1 MSPVS
6 RSKQAGRRPQPGST
20 ETPWIILAALLTLV
34 ILAGLIWWG
43 AAALD
48 GELRELNPYQD
59 PINLLVAQ
67 ATGSLPVTSGQLLY
81 FFLSF
86 GILILLGLLLG
97 VAALR
102 QRKTSARVD
111 SAASAMSRPKDF
123 SDMTVK
129 AQRQDAGWLGA
140 ASAGPGV
147 ALADLVN
154 NGQELRAS
162 WEWVQIHIMGP
173 RAGKTSCVCVPQ
185 VIEPDAPVLATSN
198 KRDLVDLTRGP
209 RSEKGVVWVHDPQD
223 IIGESPSWWWNPLSF
238 VEDMET
244 AEKLADVFIS
254 SATNAGAKQ
263 DAYFESDGKRLLSH
277 MFLAAAVDERPI
289 TDVFTWAL
297 DPDDETPVNA
307 LYQRGQQQLAYAL
320 EKIQQLTP
328 KQRDGVYG
336 TMRPWISVLGN
347 EKVVPWIRDTGE
359 LGRAEFDHARF
370 ATTTDTLYLISR
382 EGGGSAR
389 ALTAALVMAVLTAA
403 EKHAGRK
410 SQGRLSPPMMA
421 VLDEAANVVR
431 WRELPDLYSHYGSR
445 GIVVS
450 SFFQS
455 FTQGVDAFGKEG
467 MTKLWSASNIRVAG
481 SGLSEE
487 DFLSFLS
494 QLVGQQDVTK
504 RTASTAPRSGR
515 QVSTAVQRETI
526 LEVSDISGL
535 DRGRALM
542 FSSGNPPGLLKLQH
556 YSQKDY
562 AADITASEAHY
573 ASQLPLADEAR

>member
-1 MSPVS
+1 MSPAPTN
-6 RSKQAGRRPQPGST
+6 KQAGRRPQPGSA
-20 ETPWIILAALLTLV
+20 ETPWIIVGVLLTLV
-34 ILAGLIWWG
+34 IMAGLIWWA

-48 GELRELNPYQD
+48 GELQQLNPYQD
-59 PINLLVAQ
+59 PINLMVDQ

-81 FFLSF
+81 FTVGF
-86 GILILLGLLLG
+86 GLVVLVALLLG

-102 QRKTSARVD
+102 QRKTGARVD

-123 SDMTVK
+123 SEMTVK
-129 AQRQDAGWLGA
+129 AQTKDARRLGA
-140 ASAGPGV
+140 SAAGPGV

-223 IIGESPSWWWNPLSF
+223 IIGEPVSWWWNPLSF

-244 AEKLADVFIS
+244 AEKLADVFIA

-263 DAYFESDGKRLLSH
+263 DAYFESDGKRLLAH
-277 MFLAAAVDERPI
+277 MFLAAAVDDRPV

-307 LYQRGQQQLAYAL
+307 LYQRGEHQLAYAL

-347 EKVVPWIRDTGE
+347 DKVIPWIRDTGE

-403 EKHAGRK
+403 EKSAGRRG
-410 SQGRLSPPMMA
+410 SGRLSPPMMA

-455 FTQGVDAFGKEG
+455 FTQGVEAFGKEG

-487 DFLSFLS
+487 EFLSFLS
-494 QLVGQQDVTK
+494 RLVGSQDVTK
-504 RTASTAPRSGR
+504 RTASTAGRSGR

-526 LEVSDISGL
+526 LEVSDIGGL

-542 FSSGNPPGLLKLQH
+542 FSSGNPPGLLKLRH
-556 YSQKDY
+556 YSQKEYSD
-562 AADITASEAHY
+562 DIAASETYY
-573 ASQLPLADEAR
+573 APEESSAVK

>member
-20 ETPWIILAALLTLV
+20 ETPWIIIGVLLTLV
-34 ILAGLIWWG
+34 ILAGLIWWA

-48 GELRELNPYQD
+48 GELQQLSPYQD

-67 ATGSLPVTSGQLLY
+67 ATGALPVTSGQLLY
-81 FFLSF
+81 FFVGF
-86 GILILLGLLLG
+86 GLVVLVALLLG

-102 QRKTSARVD
+102 QRKTGARVD
-111 SAASAMSRPKDF
+111 SAASAMSRPNDF
-123 SDMTVK
+123 SEMTVN
-129 AQRQDAGWLGA
+129 AQTTDARRLGA
-140 ASAGPGV
+140 EAAGPGV

-154 NGQELRAS
+154 NGMQLRAS

-209 RSEKGVVWVHDPQD
+209 RSEKGLVWVHDPQD
-223 IIGESPSWWWNPLSF
+223 IIGETASWWWNPLSF

-263 DAYFESDGKRLLSH
+263 DAYFESDGKRLLAH
-277 MFLAAAVDERPI
+277 MFLAAAVDDRPI

-307 LYQRGQQQLAYAL
+307 LYQRGQPQLAYAL
-320 EKIQQLTP
+320 EKIQTLTP

-347 EKVVPWIRDTGE
+347 EKVLPWIRDTGE
-359 LGRAEFDHARF
+359 IGRPEFDHARF
-370 ATTTDTLYLISR
+370 ANTTDTLYLISR

-403 EKHAGRK
+403 EAQAGK
-410 SQGRLSPPMMA
+410 KNQGRLSPPMMA

-455 FTQGVDAFGKEG
+455 FTQGVEAFGKEG
-467 MTKLWSASNIRVAG
+467 MWKLWSASNIRVAG

-487 DFLSFLS
+487 EFLSFLS
-494 QLVGQQDVTK
+494 RLVGPQDVTK
-504 RTASTAPRSGR
+504 RTASTAAKSGR
-515 QVSTAVQRETI
+515 QVSTAVQRETL
-526 LEVSDISGL
+526 LEVSDIGGL
-535 DRGRALM
+535 DRGRALL
-542 FSSGNPPGLLKLQH
+542 FSSGNPPGLLKLRH
-556 YSQKDY
+556 HSEKDY
-562 AADITASEAHY
+562 SADIVASKAFY
-573 ASQLPLADEAR
+573 AP

>member
-1 MSPVS
+1 MSAS
-6 RSKQAGRRPQPGST
+6 RAGRKPQPGNA
-20 ETPWIILAALLTLV
+20 ETPWIIVGVVLAFGIV
-34 ILAGLIWWG
+34 AGLIWWTT
-43 AAALD
+43 AFLD
-48 GELRELNPYQD
+48 PELRAVNPHQD
-59 PINLLVAQ
+59 PVNLMIDQ
-67 ATGSLPVTSGQLLY
+67 ATGTLPVTSGQLLY
-81 FFLSF
+81 FTLGF
-86 GILILLGLLLG
+86 GIFVLVGLLLA
-97 VAALR
+97 VAAMR
-102 QRKTSARVD
+102 ARKNTARVD
-111 SAASAMSRPKDF
+111 SAARAMSRSKDF
-123 SDMTVK
+123 SEMSLK
-129 AQRQDAGWLGA
+129 AQTKDAQRLGA
-140 ASAGPGV
+140 ETAGAGV

-173 RAGKTSCVCVPQ
+173 RAGKTSCICVPQ

-198 KRDLVDLTRGP
+198 KRDMVDLTRGP

-223 IIGESPSWWWNPLSF
+223 IIGEHASWWWNPLSF

-277 MFLAAAVDERPI
+277 MFLAAAIDDRPV

-307 LYQRGQQQLAYAL
+307 LYQQGHPQLAYAL

-347 EKVVPWIRDTGE
+347 DNVIPWIRDTGE
-359 LGRAEFDHARF
+359 VGRPEFNHARF

-403 EKHAGRK
+403 EQHAGKK

-455 FTQGVDAFGKEG
+455 FTQGVEAFGKEG
-467 MTKLWSASNIRVAG
+467 MTKLWSASNIRIAG
-481 SGLSEE
+481 SGLSEQ

-494 QLVGQQDVTK
+494 RLVGPQDVTK
-504 RTASTAPRSGR
+504 RTASTAGRAGR
-515 QVSTAVQRETI
+515 QISTAVQRETT
-526 LEVSDISGL
+526 LEVSDIGGL
-535 DRGRALM
+535 DRGRALL
-542 FSSGNPPGLLKLQH
+542 FSSGNPPGLLKLAH
-556 YSQKDY
+556 YSEKDY
-562 AADITASEAHY
+562 ADDIAESETY
-573 ASQLPLADEAR
+573 YGPKEPSEVK

>member
-1 MSPVS
+1 MSSQRP
-6 RSKQAGRRPQPGST
+6 GRQPQPGSG
-20 ETPWIILAALLTLV
+20 EAPWIIIGALLTLV
-34 ILAGLIWWG
+34 IVAGLTWW
-43 AAALD
+43 AAALLD
-48 GELRELNPYQD
+48 AELRAVNPHQD
-59 PINLLVAQ
+59 PVNLIIGQ
-67 ATGSLPVTSGQLLY
+67 ARGSLPVTSGQLLY
-81 FFLSF
+81 FTVGF
-86 GILILLGLLLG
+86 GIFVLIGLLLA
-97 VAALR
+97 VAAFR
-102 QRKTSARVD
+102 QSKTRARVD
-111 SAASAMSRPKDF
+111 SSASAMSRPKDF

-129 AQRQDAGWLGA
+129 AQTADAERLGA
-140 ASAGPGV
+140 EGAGPGV

-307 LYQRGQQQLAYAL
+307 LYQRGQHQLAYAL

-347 EKVVPWIRDTGE
+347 EKVIPWIRDTGQ

-403 EKHAGRK
+403 EKQAGRK
-410 SQGRLSPPMMA
+410 NQGRLSPPLMA

-455 FTQGVDAFGKEG
+455 FTQGVEAFGKEG
-467 MTKLWSASNIRVAG
+467 MWKLWSASNIRVAG

-487 DFLSFLS
+487 EFLSFLS
-494 QLVGQQDVTK
+494 RLVGPQDVTK
-504 RTASTAPRSGR
+504 RTASTAARSGR

-526 LEVSDISGL
+526 LEVSDISAL
-535 DRGRALM
+535 DRGRALL
-542 FSSGNPPGLLKLQH
+542 FSSGNPPGLLKLRH
-556 YSQKDY
+556 YSENKY
-562 AADITASEAHY
+562 AEDTLDSEAHY
-573 ASQLPLADEAR
+573 APPTTGQPLLDRPS